1 MKIVASILTLGIW
14 LNGFTAVAQTS
25 LDNPSD
31 VIASFYRALEMPT
44 LEERS
49 QALNALF
56 IEGGTIQSIVQRS
69 STVSSAKG
77 GSVKDFLKGSTNF
90 YLNNTMSYDE
100 IERSIDYYVDVAMI
114 HSLVFQSIVERKNP
128 SIVYEQMLWFTFS
141 MAYQDDRWYL
151 TNVSWVNAFEDE
163 DIDDAMRLDTLWH
176 QIKD

>member
-1 MKIVASILTLGIW
+1 MKIVAYILTLCFW
-14 LNGFTAVAQTS
+14 LGGFAAISQTN
-25 LDNPSD
+25 LGNPSE
-31 VIASFYRALEMPT
+31 VIASFYRALELPT

-56 IEGGTIQSIVQRS
+56 MEDGTIQSIVQRS
-69 STVSSAKG
+69 SMVSSSRG
-77 GSVKDFLKGSTNF
+77 GTVKDFLNGSNDF

-128 SIVYEQMLWFTFS
+128 SVAFEQMLWFSFS

-151 TNVSWVNAFEDE
+151 TAVSWVNAFEDE